1 MLLAA
6 LLTAA
11 AAAVAAAAYD
21 PELNWPNP
29 RAGIVEQELSMAV
42 DNRGRLLPVA
52 AVNIFGLT
60 RPVSVHWDVPPNGQ
74 PNILIAEKV
83 SPYTTIGTSSS
94 SSGGV
99 AGEDARRH
107 H

>member
-6 LLTAA
+6 LLAAA

-52 AVNIFGLT
+52 SVNIFGLT
-60 RPVSVHWDVPPNGQ
+60 RPVSVHWEVPPNGP

-83 SPYTTIGTSSS
+83 SSTHTSAAAAAA
-94 SSGGV
+94 V
-99 AGEDARRH
+99 ARR
-107 H
+107 

>member
-6 LLTAA
+6 LLAAA

-29 RAGIVEQELSMAV
+29 RAGVLEQELSMAV

-60 RPVSVHWDVPPNGQ
+60 RPVSVHWDVPPNGP

-83 SPYTTIGTSSS
+83 RKGGGDHASS
-94 SSGGV
+94 
-99 AGEDARRH
+99 AHHPAAAAAAARR
-107 H
+107 